1 MLTIE
6 DVLTYRKF
14 PDGIAASHYPIDV
27 HGVDDVSLGLKYQH
41 DVPVDEQYWEV
52 PFRVMIR
59 KRSITCLQPG
69 AARVWIPC
77 AVRRTHPTHLRSM
90 GEAAGIAAA
99 MAVKNE
105 AVRFNEIDGT
115 AVRREIRL
123 PDKF

>member
-1 MLTIE
+1 M
-6 DVLTYRKF
+6 
-14 PDGIAASHYPIDV
+14 
-27 HGVDDVSLGLKYQH
+27 
-41 DVPVDEQYWEV
+41 
-52 PFRVMIR
+52 
-59 KRSITCLQPG
+59 RSPPHAIQPTC
-69 AARVWIPC
+69 
-77 AVRRTHPTHLRSM
+77 RSM